1 MLHSRYKVIN
11 PLSLNSLPA
20 MSPNVLYPFSYAC
33 VIKSSQSVSPFSLLP
48 SIHSFTLRVT
58 YKILRHKQKTRHK
71 RSRGYWWEPRQWCQ
85 WALKV
90 TTRAQ
95 EPSGP
100 QDEAQNSTE
109 VGKQIQS
116 LERNK
121 PNMEREDKAPETFD
135 KCLLNG
141 SLKMD
146 LCQLVRPKVN
156 YLWPATSF
164 SHNSLC
170 IDKAVIHVFVNRAQ
184 SGLKCAWSSPQV
196 CAAFQDERGLT
207 SEHQLLS

>member
-1 MLHSRYKVIN
+1 MCHQKFSICFSFFTPAVYPTFIPSR
-11 PLSLNSLPA
+11 SELPTRFSDTNKKQA
-20 MSPNVLYPFSYAC
+20 TKGQEDIGESPDSDVNEPWR
-33 VIKSSQSVSPFSLLP
+33 SQPG
-48 SIHSFTLRVT
+48 HRN
-58 YKILRHKQKTRHK
+58 
-71 RSRGYWWEPRQWCQ
+71 
-85 WALKV
+85 
-90 TTRAQ
+90 
-95 EPSGP
+95 P

-170 IDKAVIHVFVNRAQ
+170 IDKAYIHVFVNRAQ